1 MEQLKEVPV
10 HVHCIANY
18 RVSAFFY
25 RYRRD
30 VRGMDETQAR
40 AEMEQIW
47 RPEGV
52 WATFVGR

>member
-1 MEQLKEVPV
+1 M
-10 HVHCIANY
+10 CTNY

-30 VRGMDETQAR
+30 VLGVDETQAR